1 MRSVTT
7 RELNLGS
14 TALEMGDRT
23 LIMGVV
29 NVTPD
34 SFFDGGRYLEPQL
47 AIAHGLELERQG
59 AAILDVGGESTRPG
73 AQPVSMEEE
82 LTRVIPVV
90 EGLAA
95 QSKVPVSIDTFKPE
109 VARAAVSSGATLIND
124 ITGLR
129 HPAMVEVAMELGVP
143 VVVMHMLGDP
153 GTMQSLADPASA
165 YGDVVTDI
173 IHWLEERL
181 SAAEEQG
188 LERHQML
195 VDPGLGF
202 GKTVDQNLELL
213 ARLGEFRSLGCP
225 LLVGPSRKSFI
236 GAVLEQPVD
245 QRVEGTLATVVA
257 CALEGVEVVRVHDVA
272 PAVRVAKVADAIRH
286 AGQGIS
292 KRGRDR

>member
-1 MRSVTT
+1 MTT